1 MLDERAGADATA
13 GDETAVVSVTVEG
26 HPLYL
31 SVRRLESGQAGADE
45 REIAASRPTLEEA
58 LDSLVG
64 VARAV
69 GTRLQQTGSQKATVE
84 LACEFA
90 VESGTLVA
98 VLGKATARST
108 FKVALEWAAP
118 AP

>member
-1 MLDERAGADATA
+1 MLEERAGADTSA
-13 GDETAVVSVTVEG
+13 GDETAVVPVTVDG
-26 HPLYL
+26 QPIYL

-45 REIAASRPTLEEA
+45 REIAASRPNLEEA

-69 GTRLQQTGSQKATVE
+69 GTRLQQTGSQRATVE
-84 LACEFA
+84 FACEFA

-108 FKVALEWAAP
+108 FKVALEWVAP
-118 AP
+118 TP

>member
-1 MLDERAGADATA
+1 VFNERAVEDASA
-13 GDETAVVSVTVEG
+13 GDETTLVPVTADG
-26 HPLYL
+26 QTLYL
-31 SVRRLESGQAGADE
+31 SVRRLDSATAGASE
-45 REIAASRPTLEEA
+45 REIAARRPTLEEA
-58 LDSLVG
+58 VDSLVG

-69 GTRLQQTGSQKATVE
+69 GVRLQQTGSARATVE
-84 LACEFA
+84 FACEFA

-118 AP
+118 SP